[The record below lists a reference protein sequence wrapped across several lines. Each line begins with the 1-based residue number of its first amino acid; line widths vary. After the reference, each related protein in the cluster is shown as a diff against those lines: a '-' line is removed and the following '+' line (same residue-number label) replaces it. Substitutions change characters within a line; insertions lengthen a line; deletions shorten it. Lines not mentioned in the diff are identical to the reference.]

1 MAAPKRI
8 VLSLLLL
15 LVFTAACPLP
25 ASAKLRDRIR
35 KWIGRGSPA
44 PPGGPKSKSGPV
56 SIDKVKE
63 VAKVVKLLAQNK
75 EFVRM
80 FWKGD
85 VADLLLRALRR
96 SNEVTLLAPSPDA
109 AKAELPDDSPLVKSK
124 KTMRRLLRYC
134 LVLGRLVSY
143 TNLVEDPAGTKYPTM
158 YGQPQVKS
166 AESSFFTVY
175 FQTPSGKENSTLVAP
190 NLFEGKFLQVHLV
203 SDVLIPDGFFG
214 SPSPPPEED
223 DPVDQTPPTETG
235 SAGAASTPPAPPP
248 PALTGMT
255 PRTP

>member
-1 MAAPKRI
+1 MPPLHLLTAHSHSAFFPSPPP
-8 VLSLLLL
+8 LS
-15 LVFTAACPLP
+15 TPLP
-25 ASAKLRDRIR
+25 PPRPPFPPFSSLPCNPIPSIYSRIR
-35 KWIGRGSPA
+35 LTRT
-44 PPGGPKSKSGPV
+44 
-56 SIDKVKE
+56 
-63 VAKVVKLLAQNK
+63 Q
-75 EFVRM
+75 
-80 FWKGD
+80 D
-85 VADLLLRALRR
+85 VAALLLRALRR

-109 AKAELPDDSPLVKSK
+109 AKAELPDGSPLVKSK
-124 KTMRRLLRYC
+124 KAMRRLLRYC

-175 FQTPSGKENSTLVAP
+175 FRTPSGKENSTLVAP

-223 DPVDQTPPTETG
+223 DPAGDSPPPAETG

>member
-1 MAAPKRI
+1 MSSSRTGR
-8 VLSLLLL
+8 LSGPRLLLSTPSPCL
-15 LVFTAACPLP
+15 CSLPFRPLFSSPSPSFRPSSSPFPPTLSPHSPPP
-25 ASAKLRDRIR
+25 ALFAR
-35 KWIGRGSPA
+35 SP
-44 PPGGPKSKSGPV
+44 PSPILPHSRT
-56 SIDKVKE
+56 
-63 VAKVVKLLAQNK
+63 Q
-75 EFVRM
+75 
-80 FWKGD
+80 D

-109 AKAELPDDSPLVKSK
+109 AKAELPDGSPLVKSK

-134 LVLGRLVSY
+134 LILGRLVSY

-175 FQTPSGKENSTLVAP
+175 FRTPSGKENSTLVAP